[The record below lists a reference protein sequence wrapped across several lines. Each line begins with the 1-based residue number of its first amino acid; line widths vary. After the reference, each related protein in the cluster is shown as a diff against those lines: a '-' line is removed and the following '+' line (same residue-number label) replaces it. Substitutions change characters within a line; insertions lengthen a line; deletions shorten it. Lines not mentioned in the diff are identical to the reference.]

1 MKANEQTNQQIDRA
15 LRKIAQKFPMTEDIS
30 NLTDIHLRV
39 TQESGEMVAFDD
51 EENEITRVVIE
62 PWIDNKDPQFYDEIT
77 PVLRKSLERNHEM
90 IDGMG
95 ILKPFSFVLENDE
108 KEILAE
114 LYLAD
119 DDTVIIS
126 GELMEGL
133 DQDLDNF
140 LEKLMEDEE

>member
-1 MKANEQTNQQIDRA
+1 M
-15 LRKIAQKFPMTEDIS
+15 
-30 NLTDIHLRV
+30 
-39 TQESGEMVAFDD
+39 
-51 EENEITRVVIE
+51 VIE
-62 PWIDNKDPQFYDEIT
+62 PWIDNKDPQFYEDIT

-90 IDGMG
+90 IDNMG

-133 DQDLDNF
+133 DQELDNF